1 MTDRTIADVLDL
13 RQWAPAEKFDDF
25 ALMCCRRPH
34 LNLLSDPDEFSLT
47 QRAGRIGPV
56 LLSEIVVGSDISMD
70 CGELCDAYRVLVL
83 VAGHTECVHRGVSV
97 YAGPGSAAVYAPEG
111 LGAARWTAGS
121 RLVCFKIDR
130 CAVNDA
136 LSDALGR
143 EMTSRVDFTPV
154 MPVTAAPTRGWI
166 NMLLHFKEQLFRP
179 DSLLNQPL
187 VGLPFADSLVRG
199 FLLAAEHSH
208 RDALMGDEK
217 TAAPRTVRIAIEIIE
232 EESQLPLTVSSIAA
246 RCHVSV
252 RSLQQSFRH
261 YVGVSPMAYLREVRL
276 RRAHQSL
283 LESDPSVTSVASVA
297 YHWGFTNLG
306 RFAAAHTV
314 RYGEPPAATLRRRA
328 FRRGQNNLR
337 RTG

>member
-1 MTDRTIADVLDL
+1 VTVPRTAESYNAGEWTTANDLDS
-13 RQWAPAEKFDDF
+13 F
-25 ALMCCRRPH
+25 ASLCCQEPH
-34 LNLLSDPDEFSLT
+34 LELLSDPQTLSLT
-47 QRAGRIGPV
+47 QRVGGIGPV
-56 LLSEIVVGSDISMD
+56 VVAEVIVGSDVEIN
-70 CGELCDAYRVLVL
+70 CGALCGAYRVNVL
-83 VAGHTECVHRGVSV
+83 RAGSVESTHRGSSLT
-97 YAGPGSAAVYAPEG
+97 AGAGTAAVYQPEG
-111 LGAARWTAGS
+111 DARSRWVAGS
-121 RLVCFKIDR
+121 RLLGLKIDR
-130 CAVNDA
+130 CIVEDAV
-136 LSDALGR
+136 SDELGR
-143 EMTSRVDFTPV
+143 RLTSQFDFTPC
-154 MPVTAAPTRGWI
+154 MSSEADSARSWI
-166 NMLLHFKEQLFRP
+166 NMLSLFAEQLFQP
-179 DSLLNQPL
+179 DGLLSHPL
-187 VGLPFADSLVRG
+187 AALPFVDSLVHG
-199 FLLAAEHSH
+199 LLLAADNPH

-217 TAAPRTVRIAIEIIE
+217 TAAPRTVRTAIEIIE

-283 LESDPSVTSVASVA
+283 LESDPSVISVASVA